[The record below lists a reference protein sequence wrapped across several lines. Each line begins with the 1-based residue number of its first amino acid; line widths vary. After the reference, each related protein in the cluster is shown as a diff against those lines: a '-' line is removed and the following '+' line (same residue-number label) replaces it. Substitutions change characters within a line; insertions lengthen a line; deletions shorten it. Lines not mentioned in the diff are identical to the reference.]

1 MNSDRGTVT
10 QTARVLAV
18 VRLVFGTLQVIGA
31 TMGLVFLLETG
42 VSVLTVATV
51 AITAVIYITSRI
63 LFSKR
68 SALKRQ
74 DRPPTD

>member
-51 AITAVIYITSRI
+51 AITASSPSLVA
-63 LFSKR
+63 FSSPR
-68 SALKRQ
+68 EAR
-74 DRPPTD
+74 